1 MGTWRTRAL
10 PMLALVIV
18 LATGTQ
24 CRPRPGTPTTTRA
37 TVVTTPSTA
46 QPTTTAGPTT
56 TPTTARPTTTV
67 TSPPSSGGFSVRDGR
82 LYDARGAEFVLRGI
96 NHPHA
101 WYTQHTSSFAAMKA
115 AGANSVRVV
124 LSGGRWPANSA
135 ADVSNVISLC
145 KQNKLICVLENHD
158 TTGYGEQGGAT
169 TLSAAADYFVGLAS
183 VLRGQEAYVIVNIG
197 NEPFGNNV
205 DNSAWARDTSAAIR
219 KIRAAGLR
227 HTLMVDAPNWG
238 QDWQNTMRENAP
250 SVWAVDQNIM
260 FSVHMYGVYDTAAEV
275 RAYLDS
281 FTSRR
286 LPIVVGEFGN
296 RHSDGDPDEDTI
308 MAYTTTQRIGYMGWS
323 WSGNGGGVEYLDMVN
338 GFNPSSLTA
347 WGERFING
355 ANGLRQT
362 SRPATVY

>member
-1 MGTWRTRAL
+1 MPL
-10 PMLALVIV
+10 LALAALV
-18 LATGTQ
+18 ATGTQ
-24 CRPRPGTPTTTRA
+24 CMRPRPGTTTTTTTTGTPTTVRPSS
-37 TVVTTPSTA
+37 TTGP
-46 QPTTTAGPTT
+46 PTTAGPTT
-56 TPTTARPTTTV
+56 TRSTTTTTTTA
-67 TSPPSSGGFSVRDGR
+67 PSTGGFSVRDGR
-82 LYDARGAEFVLRGI
+82 LIDARGADFVLRGI

-101 WYTQHTSSFAAMKA
+101 WYTQQTSSFAAIKA

-124 LSGGRWPANSA
+124 LSGGRWPANSS
-135 ADVSNVISLC
+135 ADVANVISLC

-158 TTGYGEQGGAT
+158 TTGYGEQAGAT
-169 TLSAAADYFVGLAS
+169 TLSAAADWFVGLAG

-205 DNSAWARDTSAAIR
+205 ENAAWARDTSAAIR

-227 HTLMVDAPNWG
+227 HTLMVDAPAWG
-238 QDWQNTMRENAP
+238 QDWQNVMRDNAP
-250 SVWAVDQNIM
+250 SVWAVDQNIV
-260 FSVHMYGVYDTAAEV
+260 FSVHMYGVYDTAAEI

-281 FTSRR
+281 FTGRR
-286 LPIVVGEFGN
+286 LPLVIGEFGN

-308 MAYTTTQRIGYMGWS
+308 MAYAQSQRIGYMGWS

-338 GFNPSSLTA
+338 GFNAASLTS